1 MQLRAKKI
9 KFSSRTDI
17 FRDMKIKSMSI
28 LKYFK
33 QKNNK
38 SSRATKPAKDVSIRW
53 LKAYY
58 LYQTKLFKQI
68 QNVDLLQLILKIKSL
83 KKYPISFRG
92 PTLQLNKI

>member
-1 MQLRAKKI
+1 MQLRAKK

-38 SSRATKPAKDVSIRW
+38 SSRATKPAKDVSIR
-53 LKAYY
+53 
-58 LYQTKLFKQI
+58 
-68 QNVDLLQLILKIKSL
+68 
-83 KKYPISFRG
+83 
-92 PTLQLNKI
+92 

>member
-1 MQLRAKKI
+1 MYIKYSNRYLMVLNWKKIMQPRAKKI

-17 FRDMKIKSMSI
+17 FRDLKIKSMSI

-58 LYQTKLFKQI
+58 LY
-68 QNVDLLQLILKIKSL
+68 
-83 KKYPISFRG
+83 
-92 PTLQLNKI
+92 